1 MEVEAVKERQN
12 TLFNII
18 ICNNLT
24 INIWPYNDVIDILIT
39 SHHFIWYKGHIGTKY
54 FNKLQK
60 IMTH

>member
-1 MEVEAVKERQN
+1 MEVEVVKERQN

-39 SHHFIWYKGHIGTKY
+39 RHHFINGIRVTFETKY
-54 FNKLQK
+54 FIK
-60 IMTH
+60 I